1 MKNKRNRRR
10 NFTMNLLENE
20 KVTIFTMRKNVTIE
34 IKQFFENGK
43 NYLVFDLPTTTRISR
58 DKIC

>member
-20 KVTIFTMRKNVTIE
+20 KVTIFTMRENVAIE

-43 NYLVFDLPTTTRISR
+43 TYLVFDLPTTTRISR
-58 DKIC
+58 NKIF